1 MLAPEYYRKAD
12 GTYDWDAL
20 GRGASLSTMTTIDN
34 TAPEIEDV
42 SVSLVDGSLD
52 VAAKDNEYV
61 SVVALYDAAGSKAL
75 TYVAP
80 NQETAGETQ
89 HVRLDVS
96 QGRRQDVPAAGL

>member
-61 SVVALYDAAGSKAL
+61 SVVALYECG
-75 TYVAP
+75 
-80 NQETAGETQ
+80 
-89 HVRLDVS
+89 RLGGADLCRAES
-96 QGRRQDVPAAGL
+96 GNCR